1 MFLLFF
7 SKIIVYT
14 DSNCKIITYYLI
26 KQIFNHFNKY
36 KKRGPFFKGTSY
48 LIIYIALISAE
59 NIAGI
64 HFILNIIQARVVAV
78 GNDGLR
84 PLLE

>member
-26 KQIFNHFNKY
+26 KQIFNHFNKC

-48 LIIYIALISAE
+48 LIIYIYSVNLCGKYRGYTLYPEHHPGKGRS
-59 NIAGI
+59 GW
-64 HFILNIIQARVVAV
+64 Q
-78 GNDGLR
+78 
-84 PLLE
+84 